1 MDKPVGF
8 IGLGTMGAPMAWNIH
23 NAGYSLSVYNRSR
36 EKTEPFSDKGIPV
49 YDSARDLA
57 AHSEIVILM
66 VTGPDAVKD
75 VLLQEDGV
83 LNGMEPGTI
92 VINMSTISNEAT
104 LGAADLV
111 ESHDGRFLDVPVSGT
126 KKPAQD
132 GTLVILAGGEESLV
146 QEMTPLLNTMGREV
160 IYCGETGQATYMKLM
175 INLLLGSMMQGL
187 AESLTF
193 GMKAGLAIDDMLH
206 TIEAGGLSAPFF
218 SAKGAAIRSD
228 DFVKNFPV
236 DLMLKDLNLVL
247 DAGGKKGVALPQTA
261 STREMFT
268 AADAMGYGN
277 EDMAAVIK
285 VLEKITGIEVRD

>member
-1 MDKPVGF
+1 MDKKVGF
-8 IGLGTMGAPMAWNIH
+8 IGLGTMGAPMARNIKK
-23 NAGYSLSVYNRSR
+23 AGYDLRVYNRSV
-36 EKTEPFSDKGIPV
+36 EKTKPFHDENIPV
-49 YDSARDLA
+49 HQTAKELA
-57 AHSEIVILM
+57 ADSEIIILM
-66 VTGPDAVKD
+66 VTGPTAVKD
-75 VLLQEDGV
+75 LLLQEDGV

-111 ESHDGRFLDVPVSGT
+111 ESHDGLFLDVPVSGT
-126 KKPAQD
+126 KKPAED

-146 QEMTPLLNTMGREV
+146 QEMTPLLNTMGKEV
-160 IYCGETGQATYMKLM
+160 IYCGKTGQATNMKLM
-175 INLLLGSMMQGL
+175 INLLLGSMMQGF
-187 AESLTF
+187 AEALTF
-193 GMKAGLAIDDMLH
+193 GKKVGLNIDNMLK
-206 TIEAGGLSAPFF
+206 TIESGGLHAPFY

-228 DFVKNFPV
+228 NFTKNFPV

-247 DAGGKKGVALPQTA
+247 DAGGKNGVALPQSA

-268 AADAMGYGN
+268 AADAMGYGD